1 MDRLKE
7 FLNSKKLKI
16 NYIDNKLNIV
26 NFDELVLIKDNMIIL
41 LKDKKT
47 IKVNGKDLTLLKL
60 LDEEILIGGLIKS
73 IEL

>member
-7 FLNSKKLKI
+7 FISSKKIKI

-26 NFDELVLIKDNMIIL
+26 NFKEIALLTDKKIIL
-41 LKDKKT
+41 LSESKT
-47 IKVNGKDLTLLKL
+47 IVVNGNELTLLKL
-60 LDEEILIGGLIKS
+60 LDHEVLIGGFIKS